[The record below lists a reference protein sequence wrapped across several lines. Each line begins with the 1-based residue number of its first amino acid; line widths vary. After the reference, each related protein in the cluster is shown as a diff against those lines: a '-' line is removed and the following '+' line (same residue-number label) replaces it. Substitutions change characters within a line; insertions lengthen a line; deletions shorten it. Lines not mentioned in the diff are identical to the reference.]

1 MKKTVVVLCG
11 SMKVKDEI
19 IKIKDELEKKLQS
32 IITYRMHARI
42 AKRNSLTCPF

>member
-19 IKIKDELEKKLQS
+19 IKIKDELEKKKL
-32 IITYRMHARI
+32 
-42 AKRNSLTCPF
+42 

>member
-19 IKIKDELEKKLQS
+19 IKIKDELEKKTIKYYYLSNACKDCQ
-32 IITYRMHARI
+32 
-42 AKRNSLTCPF
+42 KK